1 MIKTYTLGH
10 ETVRAIQW
18 TGNNT
23 EEVKNFLGDLASE
36 VMEETLGVEKALSVE
51 TYIGCNYVLP
61 LNSFITINVN
71 GKIDFYTQEYFF
83 EIYEEREEAQSCSPE
98 K

>member
-1 MIKTYTLGH
+1 MIKTYTLGS

-36 VMEETLGVEKALSVE
+36 VMEETLCREKALSVE

-71 GKIDFYTQEYFF
+71 GKIDFYSEDYFF
-83 EIYEEREEAQSCSPE
+83 EIYEEREETQSCSPE
-98 K
+98 N